1 MEWKNI
7 NNYPD
12 YAINPKGSIKSL
24 RYNRI
29 LKPSMNGSGY
39 LYVNLLNDKIRKT
52 ISVHKL
58 VMEHFGAEKPFA
70 EVIIDH
76 KDHDK
81 TNNCISNLQWLS
93 IKENTEKYYGN
104 GDKKTEALKLYAS
117 GKKIKEISEIVG
129 LSYYVVRETILKA
142 N

>member
-81 TNNCISNLQWLS
+81 TNNCISQNLIHRSLS
-93 IKENTEKYYGN
+93 NQR
-104 GDKKTEALKLYAS
+104 
-117 GKKIKEISEIVG
+117 SELG
-129 LSYYVVRETILKA
+129 LPQKNE
-142 N
+142 